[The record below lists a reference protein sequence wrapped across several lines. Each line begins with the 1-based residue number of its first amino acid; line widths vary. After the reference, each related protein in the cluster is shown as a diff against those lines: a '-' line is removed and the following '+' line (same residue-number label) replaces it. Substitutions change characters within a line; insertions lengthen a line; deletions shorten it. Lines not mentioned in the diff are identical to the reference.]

1 VSTSAEPRVPTASA
15 VPERLGL
22 RRWLLIIGV
31 MLAVI
36 LEILDT
42 SIVNVALPSMIG
54 SLGATVDEIAWVVTS
69 YIIANVIVIPMT
81 SWLAA
86 RFGRRRYFVASILVF
101 TTASFLC
108 GAARSLPE
116 LVGFRVIQG
125 LGGGA
130 LLAVAQALIVEIFP
144 VQRQGTGQAVFGI
157 GAMLGPSLGPTVGGW
172 ITDQWSWPWI
182 FWVNVPLGIAAAILC
197 WRFMPRARPDARRL
211 AGGVDWLGIA
221 LLVVGLATLQTLL
234 ERGNQLDWFESGF
247 IRALGLTSVSAL
259 GWFVVHELRTPYP
272 IVDLRVFRHRMLVI
286 GCTYGTAMGIGLYG
300 CIFLF
305 PLFTQQVLQWTSW
318 QSGLGVLPSSIAT
331 ALMMPLA
338 GRLLW
343 KIGGAPIF
351 GAGLLVFLPTLWG
364 MSQWTAQS
372 GFWNLF
378 WPQVGRGVAMG
389 LMFVPLSTAT
399 LRLLPPQDVLQ
410 AAGLYNLFRQVGGSL
425 GIAGLATLL
434 DHRAVLHAAHLA
446 ENVSVFSDPA
456 RLRLE
461 AIASGLAARGLDP
474 AQAHEGAL
482 RILGGIVAQQSSV
495 LAFRDCF
502 LAIFALFVLL
512 APLVP
517 LLRHARPAAVRA
529 DAESSDTTPIEP
541 ILHA

>member
-1 VSTSAEPRVPTASA
+1 
-15 VPERLGL
+15 
-22 RRWLLIIGV
+22 

-42 SIVNVALPSMIG
+42 SIVNVALPNMMG

-86 RFGRRRYFVASILVF
+86 RFGRRRYFVASILLF

-116 LVGFRVIQG
+116 LVTFRVIQG

-157 GAMLGPSLGPTVGGW
+157 GAMLGPSLGPTLGGW
-172 ITDQWSWPWI
+172 ITDEWAWPWI

-197 WRFMPRARPDARRL
+197 WRFMPRTQPGMTRRIDR
-211 AGGVDWLGIA
+211 VDWPGIA
-221 LLVVGLATLQTLL
+221 LLVVGIAALQVLL
-234 ERGNQLDWFESGF
+234 ERGNQLDWFESNF
-247 IRALGLTSVSAL
+247 IRALCITAVVALT
-259 GWFVVHELRTPYP
+259 WFTVHELRTPHP

-300 CIFLF
+300 SIFLF
-305 PLFTQQVLQWTSW
+305 PLFTQQILHWTPW
-318 QSGLGVLPSSIAT
+318 QAGLGVLPSSVAT
-331 ALMMPLA
+331 AIMMPLA
-338 GRLLW
+338 GRMLW
-343 KIGGAPIF
+343 KVGGAPIF
-351 GAGLLVFLPTLWG
+351 GAGLLVFLPTLWE

-372 GFWNLF
+372 GFWDVF
-378 WPQVGRGVAMG
+378 WPQVGRGVSMG

-425 GIAGLATLL
+425 GIAALATML
-434 DHRAVLHAAHLA
+434 DHRAVLHGAHLA
-446 ENVSVFSDPA
+446 ESVTVFSDPTRM
-456 RLRLE
+456 RLDAL
-461 AIASGLAARGLDP
+461 AAGLAARGLDP
-474 AQAHEGAL
+474 AQAHDGAL
-482 RILGGIVAQQSSV
+482 QLLGGIVAQQSTV

-502 LAIFALFVLL
+502 LAIFALFLLL

-517 LLRHARPAAVRA
+517 LLRHARPGAASA
-529 DAESSDTTPIEP
+529 DAESIGLASHP
-541 ILHA
+541 

>member
-1 VSTSAEPRVPTASA
+1 VSVSAEPPVASGPASA
-15 VPERLGL
+15 ASERLGL

-31 MLAVI
+31 MLAVV

-42 SIVNVALPSMIG
+42 SIVNVALPSMMG
-54 SLGATVDEIAWVVTS
+54 SLGTTIDEIAWVVTS

-81 SWLAA
+81 SWLAT
-86 RFGRRRYFVASILVF
+86 RFGRRRYFVGSILVF
-101 TTASFLC
+101 TAASFLC

-116 LVGFRVIQG
+116 LVAFRVIQG

-144 VQRQGTGQAVFGI
+144 AQRQGTGQAVFGI
-157 GAMLGPSLGPTVGGW
+157 GAMLGPSLGPTCGGW
-172 ITDQWSWPWI
+172 ITDQWAWPWI

-197 WRFMPRARPDARRL
+197 WRFMPRTQPGMQRRVDR
-211 AGGVDWLGIA
+211 VDWLGIA
-221 LLVVGLATLQTLL
+221 LLIVGIAALQILL
-234 ERGNQLDWFESGF
+234 ERGNQLDWFESGS
-247 IRALGLTSVSAL
+247 IRVLTITSVAAL
-259 GWFVVHELRTPYP
+259 AWFVVHELRTPHP

-305 PLFTQQVLQWTSW
+305 PLFTQQILHWTSW
-318 QSGLGVLPSSIAT
+318 QAGLGVLPSSIAT

-343 KIGGAPIF
+343 KVGGAPIF
-351 GAGLLVFLPTLWG
+351 GLGLAVFLPTLWG

-372 GFWNLF
+372 GYWDLF
-378 WPQVGRGVAMG
+378 WPQVGRGVSMG

-410 AAGLYNLFRQVGGSL
+410 AAGLYNLFRQMGGSL
-425 GIAGLATLL
+425 GITALATLL
-434 DHRAVLHAAHLA
+434 DHRAVLHGAHLA
-446 ENVSVFSDPA
+446 ENVTVFSDPA
-456 RLRLE
+456 RFRLD

-474 AQAHEGAL
+474 AQAQEGAL
-482 RILGGIVAQQSSV
+482 QILAGIVAQQSSV

-502 LAIFALFVLL
+502 LAIFILFVLL

-517 LLRHARPAAVRA
+517 LLRHARSAASSTEVRPAGLA
-529 DAESSDTTPIEP
+529 S
-541 ILHA
+541 HA